1 MSKFNTLYNQIIAEK
16 EGKSVANFQEEFSK
30 LDPEKQSK
38 LKKTASNYLKDK
50 GHEDIGSSDISN
62 QLMSWYKSYGF
73 NLNAVLED
81 LVESVEKKKDYI
93 TVEVKIKMEN
103 GDSYT
108 TEFNISDH
116 LLKGTTPEEVVRK
129 YFVGRP
135 YTYSDESSSKIV
147 SAEII

>member
-1 MSKFNTLYNQIIAEK
+1 MNKFDTLYNQILSEK

-62 QLMSWYKSYGF
+62 QLMTWYKSYGF

-81 LVESVEKKKDYI
+81 LAESVEKKKDYI
-93 TVEVKIKMEN
+93 TVDVKCKMAN
-103 GDSYT
+103 GDSYVT
-108 TEFNISDH
+108 SFNISDH

-129 YFVGRP
+129 YFVGKP
-135 YTYSDESSSKIV
+135 YTYADESSSRIISV
-147 SAEII
+147 EII